1 MWRAV
6 RQQHAHHLR
15 DQRSG
20 AISGNQ
26 SQSQHRKPRHRQDGE
41 VDLFLFSKVTRLPR
55 TGTVLSD
62 WFHCSWLH
70 IFIKCSLLFFRTT
83 QISST
88 LTCGRP
94 SSRGE
99 VCLHL
104 RRAHLLLLLKARP
117 SCWTPIHLCSKCC
130 LFKVWKWL
138 LNVCFYR
145 PTLYKKWI
153 MLDAVFVKMQNL
165 ENCCRIR

>member
-41 VDLFLFSKVTRLPR
+41 VDLFVFSKVTLLQR
-55 TGTVLSD
+55 TETVLSD
-62 WFHCSWLH
+62 WFYCFWLH
-70 IFIKCSLLFFRTT
+70 IFIQCFLLFFRTT
-83 QISST
+83 QISFT

-99 VCLHL
+99 VCLHQ
-104 RRAHLLLLLKARP
+104 RRAHSLLLLKARP
-117 SCWTPIHLCSKCC
+117 SCWTPTHLCSKCC
-130 LFKVWKWL
+130 LFKVQKL
-138 LNVCFYR
+138 LLSVRFYIQ
-145 PTLYKKWI
+145 TLCKKSI